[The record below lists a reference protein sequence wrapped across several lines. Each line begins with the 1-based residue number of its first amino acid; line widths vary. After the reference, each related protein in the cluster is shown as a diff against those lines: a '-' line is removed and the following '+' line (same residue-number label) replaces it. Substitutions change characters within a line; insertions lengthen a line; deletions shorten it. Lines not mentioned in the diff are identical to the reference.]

1 MIASVQHAL
10 ADLDA
15 VRTGIGRG
23 SVSDRELLDA
33 VQSLL
38 GLQRQVN
45 GTVSLALAAAEAR
58 NAAMR
63 TLGTPLESVLT
74 RSGQESA
81 RQVRNQV
88 FQAGI
93 LARRPKVHD
102 AAATGRITLGQAQAI
117 REVVDGLPAA
127 LDPGQKERAEDLLL
141 TAADRLPAD
150 VLRTMSDTI
159 LDQVAPEAKDTPEQ
173 RQAKL
178 DARDARARQRRSL
191 RFGVPVDGSI
201 DIHGSLPVLD
211 GTRLKNLVETIAA
224 RDYRAAKDTADRTR
238 LAATPD
244 QRLADALMRA
254 VEAAEQGAPNLDA
267 QPTDS
272 RSARTIPPA
281 AAQVTVL
288 MREGDL
294 RDRAHAAGVLAD
306 GTPIAAGDLRRL
318 LCDASIVPV
327 VLGGQ
332 SEILDLGRGRRLAS
346 GQQRHAIA
354 LRDGHCAFPGC
365 AVPVHRCEL
374 HHITPW
380 QDGGPTDLDNLVALC
395 VRHHQLCEPAPP
407 EIDQDGYARPPDQW
421 TIRPRHGLTP
431 EFVPPLALSTTQ
443 PSASTA
449 EGPPR
454 LHALTLFDDA
464 DPRRSDGPVIA
475 WS

>member
-23 SVSDRELLDA
+23 SVSDREVLDA

-38 GLQRQVN
+38 VLQRQVN
-45 GTVSLALAAAEAR
+45 GTVSLALATAEAR

-74 RSGQESA
+74 RSGQESV

-93 LARRPKVHD
+93 LATRPKVHD

-127 LDPGQKERAEDLLL
+127 LDPVQKERAEDLLL

-201 DIHGSLPVLD
+201 DIHGSLPILD
-211 GTRLKNLVETIAA
+211 ATRLKNLVETIAA

-254 VEAAEQGAPNLDA
+254 VDAAEHGALSLDVA
-267 QPTDS
+267 TDP
-272 RSARTIPPA
+272 RSARAIPPA
-281 AAQVTVL
+281 AARITVL

-306 GTPIAAGDLRRL
+306 GTPIAAGELRRL
-318 LCDASIVPV
+318 LCDAGIVPA

-346 GQQRHAIA
+346 CQQRHAIA

-374 HHITPW
+374 HHIVPW
-380 QDGGPTDLDNLVALC
+380 QDGGPTELDNLVALC

-421 TIRPRHGLTP
+421 TIRPRRGLTP
-431 EFVPPLALSTTQ
+431 EFIPPLALSTTQ
-443 PSASTA
+443 PPASTT

-454 LHALTLFDDA
+454 LHAITLFDDA
-464 DPRRSDGPVIA
+464 DPVGAIA
-475 WS
+475 R